1 MPRGRNPSVNDWD
14 GITYCTNQDGRPATI
29 KVILGMYHD
38 TPIYE
43 LVCSHC
49 ALQLHLEHLDGN
61 DGP

>member
-1 MPRGRNPSVNDWD
+1 MADWD

-38 TPIYE
+38 TPIVE

-49 ALQLHLEHLDGN
+49 ALQLHFEHLDGN
-61 DGP
+61 DDA